1 MSLAQK
7 SFVALALAAGFM
19 GGLVVSGR
27 LALTSPSMAEAPAP
41 LATPAAEPEPQT
53 ATRGAALAA
62 LAPGANLSDIAEAAL
77 RASANISS
85 TTTVEMDPFM
95 QFWSGNRVQQSQSLG
110 SGVVVS
116 PDGYVLTN
124 KHVIGNAAA
133 EIRVTLP
140 GDSQDRPARLIGID
154 DVSDLA
160 VVKVNAPNLKL
171 ETLPWGNSKDL
182 RVAEIVLAIGNPF
195 QLSGTVTMGIVS
207 RVNRTAAEVGSYQDF
222 IQTDAAI
229 NPGNSGGALVNARGE
244 LVGINTMIYSETGGY
259 QGIGFAIPSNLARN
273 IMTELIDHGAV
284 TWGSIGDIVW
294 FTIDRNIAARNDLD
308 VTGAY
313 VRSISS
319 ASPAYRAGLEP
330 GDIVTTLNG
339 QRITDA
345 DQIDRVVVRQKV
357 GGTIKLGV
365 RKRNGRTATID
376 VPIVA
381 RQSQTFRRRT

>member
-1 MSLAQK
+1 MSLVQK

-41 LATPAAEPEPQT
+41 LAAPAQAPAAQP
-53 ATRGAALAA
+53 ATRGSALAA

-85 TTTVEMDPFM
+85 TTIVEMDPFM
-95 QFWSGNRVQQSQSLG
+95 QFWSGNRVQQSQSVG

-124 KHVIGNAAA
+124 KHVIGNAGAD
-133 EIRVTLP
+133 IRVTLP
-140 GDSQDRPARLIGID
+140 GDSKERPARLIGID
-154 DVSDLA
+154 EVSDLA
-160 VVKVNAPNLKL
+160 VVKVSAPTKL
-171 ETLPWGNSKDL
+171 ETLPWGESSKL

-207 RVNRTAAEVGSYQDF
+207 SVKRMGAEVGSYQDF

-229 NPGNSGGALVNARGE
+229 NPGNSGGALVNTRGE

-259 QGIGFAIPSNLARN
+259 QGIGFAIPSDVARR
-273 IMTELIDHGAV
+273 IMTELIEHGAV

-294 FTIDRNIAARNDLD
+294 FTIDQNIAARNDLD

-357 GGTIKLGV
+357 GSTIKLGV
-365 RKRNGRTATID
+365 RKRNGRTVTLD

>member
-1 MSLAQK
+1 MSFVQK

-41 LATPAAEPEPQT
+41 LAAPAQAPAAQP
-53 ATRGAALAA
+53 ATRGSALAA

-85 TTTVEMDPFM
+85 TTIVEMDPFM
-95 QFWSGNRVQQSQSLG
+95 QFWSGNRVQQSQSVG

-124 KHVIGNAAA
+124 KHVIGNAGAD
-133 EIRVTLP
+133 IRVTLP
-140 GDSQDRPARLIGID
+140 GDSKERPARLIGID
-154 DVSDLA
+154 EVSDLA
-160 VVKVNAPNLKL
+160 VVKVSAPTKL
-171 ETLPWGNSKDL
+171 ETLPWGESSKL

-207 RVNRTAAEVGSYQDF
+207 SVKRMGAEVGSYQDF

-229 NPGNSGGALVNARGE
+229 NPGNSGGALVNTRGE

-259 QGIGFAIPSNLARN
+259 QGIGFAIPSDVARR
-273 IMTELIDHGAV
+273 IMTELIEHGAV

-294 FTIDRNIAARNDLD
+294 FTIDQNIAARNDLD

-357 GGTIKLGV
+357 GSTIKLGV
-365 RKRNGRTATID
+365 RKRNGRTVTLD

>member
-1 MSLAQK
+1 MSFAQK
-7 SFVALALAAGFM
+7 SFVAIALAAGFM

-27 LALTSPSMAEAPAP
+27 LSLTSPSIADAPAP
-41 LATPAAEPEPQT
+41 LATPAPVAAQQT
-53 ATRGAALAA
+53 ATRGAALAT

-85 TTTVEMDPFM
+85 TTIVEMDPFM
-95 QFWSGNRVQQSQSLG
+95 QFWSGNRVQQSQSVG

-124 KHVIGNAAA
+124 KHVIGNAGAD
-133 EIRVTLP
+133 IRVTLP
-140 GDSQDRPARLIGID
+140 GDSKERPARLIGID
-154 DVSDLA
+154 EVSDLA
-160 VVKVNAPNLKL
+160 VVKVSAPTKL
-171 ETLPWGNSKDL
+171 ETLPWGESSKL

-207 RVNRTAAEVGSYQDF
+207 SVKRTGAEVGSYQDF

-259 QGIGFAIPSNLARN
+259 QGIGFAIPSDLARR
-273 IMTELIDHGAV
+273 IMTELIEHGAV

-294 FTIDRNIAARNDLD
+294 FTIDRDIAARNDLD

-339 QRITDA
+339 QHITDA

-357 GGTIKLGV
+357 GSTIALGV
-365 RKRNGRTATID
+365 RKRNGRRVTID